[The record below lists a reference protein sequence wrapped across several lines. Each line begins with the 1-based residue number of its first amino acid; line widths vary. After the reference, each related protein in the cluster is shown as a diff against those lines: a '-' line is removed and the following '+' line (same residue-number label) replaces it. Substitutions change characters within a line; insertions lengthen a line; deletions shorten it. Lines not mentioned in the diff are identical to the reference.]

1 MNTDDERREEF
12 TKKSLNMDQNALN
25 NGTVNGEIYSEAN
38 ELEDLK
44 KENNIRTC
52 FSKKDVCDKFPC
64 ILVKYKANN
73 NRNNLSAS
81 DSFYSREVN
90 LNEQKLGGSLS
101 SGIYSA
107 KKKKTHYTIRRAP
120 GKIAHLL
127 MQPKEEKCPDESPK
141 FHFSETPSQNEL
153 KASNVDCK
161 IANEILVENRR
172 LSNKTLT
179 LSNVEIRNGSSNKR
193 ERFFD
198 FFKHKKVPKNDEVVD
213 EFLKKE
219 QRADL

>member
-25 NGTVNGEIYSEAN
+25 NGTANGEIYSESN

-73 NRNNLSAS
+73 RNNLSAS
-81 DSFYSREVN
+81 DSFYSREAN

-101 SGIYSA
+101 SGIYST

-141 FHFSETPSQNEL
+141 FHFSETPSQNEF
-153 KASNVDCK
+153 KASNIDCK
-161 IANEILVENRR
+161 IANEILAENRGH
-172 LSNKTLT
+172 SDKT
-179 LSNVEIRNGSSNKR
+179 LSNIEIRNGSNNKR
-193 ERFFD
+193 ERFFN
-198 FFKHKKVPKNDEVVD
+198 FFKHKKLPKNDEVVD

-219 QRADL
+219 QRADI